1 MHGDEAWCCV
11 GDFNELLSQREKD
24 ERRPQ
29 QQYRMDL
36 FRDFLN
42 QTGLMDLDLKGSR
55 FTWLSNPK
63 DGFITREKLDRVV
76 VNWAWRFN
84 FQHAIAL
91 ALPIIS
97 SDHAPVILQP
107 VPKAS
112 SGYSFKYEAIWEEH
126 NDCDNVIRQGWNSN
140 KENIS
145 NYEGLID
152 RTKTC
157 KRTLQNWHQKNFKR
171 ADVEIAKHKVRL
183 TELQNGGRADW
194 REIKRVQDQIEKL
207 WKQEQIFWGQR
218 SRLKWLKWGDRNS
231 SFFHATTIQR
241 RDRNRLHR
249 IKDKNGDWVEGQ
261 EDIFRAI
268 LDHFSEV
275 YAAEECVG
283 IAECLQTVQPKVSQE
298 MNKSLMAQVTD
309 VEIKKAVDSLGA
321 SKAPGLDG
329 LNEMFYQN
337 HWEVVK
343 EEVCEAIK
351 EFFRGEEFPVEINE
365 TVVALA
371 PKVAL
376 PESIHQLRPIS
387 CCNFMSKVIAKIIVH
402 RLRGFMDGLISEN
415 QSAFIGGRQIQD
427 NLVIAQELF
436 YALNKKDKGGKE
448 HLAIKLDMSKA
459 YDRL

>member
-1 MHGDEAWCCV
+1 M
-11 GDFNELLSQREKD
+11 
-24 ERRPQ
+24 
-29 QQYRMDL
+29 
-36 FRDFLN
+36 
-42 QTGLMDLDLKGSR
+42 
-55 FTWLSNPK
+55 
-63 DGFITREKLDRVV
+63 
-76 VNWAWRFN
+76 
-84 FQHAIAL
+84 
-91 ALPIIS
+91 
-97 SDHAPVILQP
+97 
-107 VPKAS
+107 
-112 SGYSFKYEAIWEEH
+112 
-126 NDCDNVIRQGWNSN
+126 
-140 KENIS
+140 
-145 NYEGLID
+145 
-152 RTKTC
+152 
-157 KRTLQNWHQKNFKR
+157 
-171 ADVEIAKHKVRL
+171 
-183 TELQNGGRADW
+183 QNGGRADW

-207 WKQEQIFWGQR
+207 WKQDEIFWGQR

-231 SFFHATTIQR
+231 SFFYATTVQR

-261 EDIFRAI
+261 EDIFREI

-275 YAAEECVG
+275 YVAEECVG

-321 SKAPGLDG
+321 SKAPGPDG

-337 HWEVVK
+337 HWEVAK
-343 EEVCEAIK
+343 EEVSEAIK
-351 EFFRGEEFPVEINE
+351 EFFRGAEFPVEINE

-436 YALNKKDKGGKE
+436 YALKKKDKGGKE
-448 HLAIKLDMSKA
+448 HLAINFDMSKA
-459 YDRL
+459 YDRLEWEFLSLAVRAHGFCEEWVNLVMKLVTTVSYIYKVNGYLSNKIIPKRGLRQGDPLSPYLFILAADVLSAMLSKAQSQGVIQGFRQRRGDFSLTHLFFADDSILFAKANNEEVFQLVWILNAYSRASGQKINLAKSGIICEKFVNPLIKEGVANILNMQCWDNPGNYLGLPAD